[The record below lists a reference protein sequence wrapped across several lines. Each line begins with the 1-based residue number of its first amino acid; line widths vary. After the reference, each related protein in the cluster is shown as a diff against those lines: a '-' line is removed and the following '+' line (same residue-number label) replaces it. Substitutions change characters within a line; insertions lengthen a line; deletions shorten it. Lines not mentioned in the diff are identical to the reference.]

1 MYPPVDP
8 IIIEIGPLA
17 LRWYGLLIMLGVL
30 STALVASSYVSRKG
44 ENGDNIWDMLLWV
57 LVPGLIGA
65 RLYYVFIQSPR
76 GPGGLGRYLEN
87 PIEILQ
93 VWQGG
98 LHIFGGFIAGAV
110 ALLLYV
116 RIKKLPLLVYLDGI
130 GLGLPLGQAIGR
142 QANFINQELY
152 GPPTSLPWGLRIDP
166 IHRIPPYNDLAVYP
180 ESVRFHPLFLYESL
194 WNFIGFGLMFWIS
207 RRFERHLRN
216 GDIILMYLFWYP
228 FGRFFIEF
236 LRTDSWFFPGTPFN
250 MVHALSFLAFTSAA
264 VLLYLRHRPVRA
276 PAADRPT
283 EQETEQGRQD
293 TPMGEQSNRG

>member
-1 MYPPVDP
+1 
-8 IIIEIGPLA
+8 
-17 LRWYGLLIMLGVL
+17 
-30 STALVASSYVSRKG
+30 
-44 ENGDNIWDMLLWV
+44 
-57 LVPGLIGA
+57 
-65 RLYYVFIQSPR
+65 
-76 GPGGLGRYLEN
+76 
-87 PIEILQ
+87 
-93 VWQGG
+93 
-98 LHIFGGFIAGAV
+98 
-110 ALLLYV
+110 
-116 RIKKLPLLVYLDGI
+116 
-130 GLGLPLGQAIGR
+130 
-142 QANFINQELY
+142 
-152 GPPTSLPWGLRIDP
+152 
-166 IHRIPPYNDLAVYP
+166 
-180 ESVRFHPLFLYESL
+180 VRFHPLFLYESL